1 MTFKIASQRL
11 TEASQ
16 NVIKFLIDSLNCNA
30 PRGVFNDP
38 ETSYSTKI
46 SKRVEALNYQRK
58 QSTSQ
63 VDVIKQIV
71 YYVYMYKISFIN
83 KKRI

>member
-1 MTFKIASQRL
+1 MTQ
-11 TEASQ
+11 TY
-16 NVIKFLIDSLNCNA
+16 CNA
-30 PRGVFNDP
+30 PRGVLNDT

-63 VDVIKQIV
+63 VAVIKQIV
-71 YYVYMYKISFIN
+71 YKVYMYKISFIN
-83 KKRI
+83 KKDLNK